1 MQDSNSQSNNKQK
14 HRKER
19 DIDEELAI
27 MRESMK
33 KENAMLRK
41 MSASFEALEKR
52 IIKSK
57 KKK

>member
-14 HRKER
+14 HRKEE
-19 DIDEELAI
+19 DIDKELAI
-27 MRESMK
+27 LRESMK

-41 MSASFEALEKR
+41 MIASFEALEKK

>member
-27 MRESMK
+27 LRESMK

-41 MSASFEALEKR
+41 MIASFEALEKKN
-52 IIKSK
+52 IKSK